1 MTISTKDGNTGINAV
16 RRLRISKL
24 RNGHPFLIY
33 SKDLPTRQA
42 YLEFPEGKIL
52 LVTVKVGEQEF
63 TTLREL
69 SKDENSAIRT
79 ELNLELVQ

>member
-1 MTISTKDGNTGINAV
+1 MALPSKNGNIRINAV

-52 LVTVKVGEQEF
+52 LVTVKVGEQDF

-69 SKDENSAIRT
+69 SRDETSAIRT
-79 ELNLELVQ
+79 ELNLELVH